1 MWSLHKT
8 PISRELKEARPGDIL
23 NNKFCDFTYL
33 LELSACDLKA

>member
-8 PISRELKEARPGDIL
+8 LISRELKEVRPGDTL